1 MSLASEVG
9 RQFEHDCLNRER
21 GANEKA
27 PNEQDFSLHSNIYGI
42 VANVYGMKDFPFGL
56 RSLGLLI
63 AVTLLPF
70 VPVALMVMPLNVS
83 IKDFAKMLS
92 L

>member
-1 MSLASEVG
+1 
-9 RQFEHDCLNRER
+9 
-21 GANEKA
+21 
-27 PNEQDFSLHSNIYGI
+27 
-42 VANVYGMKDFPFGL
+42 MKDFTFGL

-63 AVTLLPF
+63 AVTLAPF
-70 VPVALMVMPLNVS
+70 APVALMVMPLIEI

>member
-1 MSLASEVG
+1 MCIRDS
-9 RQFEHDCLNRER
+9 
-21 GANEKA
+21 
-27 PNEQDFSLHSNIYGI
+27 IYGI

-63 AVTLLPF
+63 AVTILPF
-70 VPVALMVMPLNVS
+70 VPVALMVMPLTEI